1 MGGFAFL
8 FGLDLLEIRVKAIE
22 ALFPELAVV
31 VNKGGNFDQRG
42 SFEVARPPLGLP
54 GAPDKSGSL
63 KYFEVFGDGRK
74 GHVKGL
80 GEFGNRSFAR
90 SQPG

>member
-1 MGGFAFL
+1 MGGFGFP
-8 FGLDLLEIRVKAIE
+8 FGLDLLEVRFEAVKG
-22 ALFPELAVV
+22 LFPEFAVRV
-31 VNKGGNFDQRG
+31 DKRGDLDQRG

-63 KYFEVFGDGRK
+63 KYFEVFGDGRQ